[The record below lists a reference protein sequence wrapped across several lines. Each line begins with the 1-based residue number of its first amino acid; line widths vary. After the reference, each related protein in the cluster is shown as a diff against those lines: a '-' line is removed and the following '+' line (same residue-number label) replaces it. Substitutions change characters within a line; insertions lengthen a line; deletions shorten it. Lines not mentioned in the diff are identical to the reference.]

1 MKADMPNTPKDS
13 LTLEVH
19 DLVVNVLT
27 GIYSQETHLPQP
39 LRISVSV
46 NLDIADHYDPA
57 TPLSASKNYM
67 DIKAAATN
75 LPEGVHFTLIESFA
89 DHIANQLFVGDVRV
103 YKVTVK
109 IVKLAIAEDGEAI
122 GMTMTRHRK

>member
-1 MKADMPNTPKDS
+1 MTDS
-13 LTLEVH
+13 LTLEMH

-39 LRISVSV
+39 LKISISAS
-46 NLDIADHYDPA
+46 LDMADHFAPD

-67 DIKAAATN
+67 KLKEAATEM
-75 LPEGVHFTLIESFA
+75 PEGVHFTLIEAVA
-89 DHIANQLFVGDVRV
+89 DHIMDRLFAGDSRV
-103 YKVTVK
+103 SHIVVK

-122 GMTMTRHRK
+122 GITMARTRK